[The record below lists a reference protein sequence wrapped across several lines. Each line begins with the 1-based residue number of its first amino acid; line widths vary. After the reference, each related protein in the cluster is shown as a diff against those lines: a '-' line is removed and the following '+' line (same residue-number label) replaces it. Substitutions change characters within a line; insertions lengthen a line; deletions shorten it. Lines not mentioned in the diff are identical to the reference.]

1 MFDLENK
8 NPSRDKLEEEER
20 KPKYELVEAFPVLG
34 LIASVLFILACLYLP
49 HVHPI
54 W

>member
-8 NPSRDKLEEEER
+8 DPSRDKLEESEQ
-20 KPKYELVEAFPVLG
+20 KAGYEIVEALPLLG
-34 LIASVLFILACLYLP
+34 LIASVIFIALFLYLP
-49 HVHPI
+49 HTHPI

>member
-8 NPSRDKLEEEER
+8 DSSKDKQEEFER
-20 KPKYELVEAFPVLG
+20 KPEYELVEALPILG
-34 LIASVLFILACLYLP
+34 LIASVLFIAIFLYMP
-49 HVHPI
+49 HTHPI

>member
-8 NPSRDKLEEEER
+8 DPSKDKQEESDR
-20 KPKYELVEAFPVLG
+20 KPEYELVEALPILG
-34 LIASVLFILACLYLP
+34 LIASVLFISIFLYMP
-49 HVHPI
+49 HTHPI